1 MRMFKATY
9 RDHNKQKKYSDKWYL
24 EFRNHLEEVHR
35 LPAFTDKRQ
44 SETLGRQIEKLVN
57 HRMLGEYPDHELVR
71 LIEGLPKRI
80 LNKLIHWQLID
91 RKQTGGSRTLIEHL
105 SDFKTYLTDKGTTK
119 EYACK
124 LEYRITQIL
133 NGINAVV
140 WSDISYSNVQRFLAD
155 KRQAGKMKVSTA
167 NHYLAAIR
175 EFLAWMVMDKR
186 SPANPLEL
194 IERLSDTTDDK
205 RKRRP
210 FTVEELRKLITT
222 TANGPIVRNIEGK
235 ERALIYKFAAE
246 TGLRA
251 NEIRTLVVSDF
262 DLVEHTVH
270 IKAKNSK
277 NRREATVPLRI
288 DTSLQLKDHFKGKLP
303 TAPAFKMPANR
314 HEVRMLRVDLKNAG
328 IPYKDKEGRFSDFHS
343 LRYTTASLLA
353 ASGVSPKVVQTIMR
367 HSDINLTMQIYTHV
381 YSEAPTK
388 AIASL
393 PDLSLPASSEK
404 LVKTGTDTEVMDAI
418 DPSTTGEKKTEK
430 CLASCLALEC
440 GKRRISA
447 NQNELKTPVI
457 SENQNTPETSIT
469 AIKRSYRPD
478 QASVETVSD
487 TLEARGF
494 EPLSR
499 DISGRSSTCV
509 VVILGFAQRHA
520 QRQACRIAISQR
532 ISPWRCE
539 KTPQLS
545 R

>member
-1 MRMFKATY
+1 MFKATY

-91 RKQTGGSRTLIEHL
+91 GKQTGGSRTLIEHL

-133 NGINAVV
+133 NGIKAVV
-140 WSDISYSNVQRFLAD
+140 WTDISYSNVQRFLAD
-155 KRQAGKMKVSTA
+155 KRQAGKMKISTA

-186 SPANPLEL
+186 SHANPLEL
-194 IERLSDTTDDK
+194 IERLSDATEDK

-262 DLVEHTVH
+262 DLVEQTVH

-288 DTSLQLKDHFKGKLP
+288 DTSY
-303 TAPAFKMPANR
+303 N
-314 HEVRMLRVDLKNAG
+314 
-328 IPYKDKEGRFSDFHS
+328 
-343 LRYTTASLLA
+343 
-353 ASGVSPKVVQTIMR
+353 
-367 HSDINLTMQIYTHV
+367 
-381 YSEAPTK
+381 
-388 AIASL
+388 
-393 PDLSLPASSEK
+393 
-404 LVKTGTDTEVMDAI
+404 
-418 DPSTTGEKKTEK
+418 
-430 CLASCLALEC
+430 
-440 GKRRISA
+440 
-447 NQNELKTPVI
+447 
-457 SENQNTPETSIT
+457 
-469 AIKRSYRPD
+469 
-478 QASVETVSD
+478 
-487 TLEARGF
+487 
-494 EPLSR
+494 
-499 DISGRSSTCV
+499 
-509 VVILGFAQRHA
+509 
-520 QRQACRIAISQR
+520 
-532 ISPWRCE
+532 
-539 KTPQLS
+539 
-545 R
+545 